1 MVKIIKNF
9 LQGLVFGMSG
19 TIPAVSGGTIA
30 IILGFYGELLEA
42 VSHFAENRRKY
53 VKFLSALF
61 IGIIAGLVLFSSVID
76 YMLKH
81 FSFPTMMFFAG
92 LITGTVP
99 LTYIDATEQGLG
111 LKEAAFILTPLIALV
126 ILAHVKLP
134 FNADPAEIIN
144 NISIPFILFMF
155 LVGVLS
161 GASFM
166 VPGISG
172 SELQLVLGV
181 YPLVIYSI
189 SSIGPLLADI
199 TNVPLLTG
207 IAAVLAPLGI
217 GTIIGALFAAKM
229 VEKFLKNHRQATY
242 SVILGLL
249 LGSIYVLFMNP
260 IVYQSYKSGLPTL
273 IVIIGIV
280 TFLLGGVIS
289 FNFGGKGKG

>member
-9 LQGLVFGMSG
+9 LQGLAFGMSG

-30 IILGFYGELLEA
+30 VILGFYNELLEA

-53 VKFLSALF
+53 IKFLSALF
-61 IGIIAGLVLFSSVID
+61 IGIIAGLVLFSSVIH
-76 YMLKH
+76 YMLTN

-99 LTYIDATEQGLG
+99 PTYVNATEQGLG
-111 LKEAAFILTPLIALV
+111 LKETAFILTPFVALV
-126 ILAHVKLP
+126 ILSHLKLP
-134 FNADPAEIIN
+134 FDVNPAEIIN
-144 NISIPFILFMF
+144 NISAPFILFMF
-155 LVGVLS
+155 FVGVLS
-161 GASFM
+161 GGSFM

-189 SSIGPLLADI
+189 SSIGSLMTDI
-199 TNVPLLTG
+199 TNVSLLTG
-207 IAAVLAPLGI
+207 IIAVLAPLGI
-217 GTIIGALFAAKM
+217 GTIAGALFAARM
-229 VEKFLKNHRQATY
+229 IERFLKDHSRATF

-249 LGSIYVLFMNP
+249 LGSIYVLFRNP
-260 IVYQSYKSGLPTL
+260 IVYQSGLSTL

-280 TFLLGGVIS
+280 TFLLGCVIS
-289 FNFGGKGKG
+289 FNFGDKGKG

>member
-9 LQGLVFGMSG
+9 LQGLAFGMSG

-30 IILGFYGELLEA
+30 IILGFYNELLEA
-42 VSHFAENRRKY
+42 VSRFAANRRKY
-53 VKFLSALF
+53 IKFLSALL
-61 IGIIAGLVLFSSVID
+61 IGIIVGLVLFSSVIH
-76 YMLKH
+76 YMLTH
-81 FSFPTMMFFAG
+81 FSFQTMMFFAG

-99 LTYIDATEQGLG
+99 PTYIDATEQGLG
-111 LKEAAFILTPLIALV
+111 PKEIAFILAPFFALV

-134 FNADPAEIIN
+134 FNVNPEEIIN
-144 NISIPFILFMF
+144 NINTPFILFMF

-189 SSIGPLLADI
+189 SSIGSLLTDI
-199 TNVPLLTG
+199 TNVSLLAG
-207 IAAVLAPLGI
+207 ITVVLAPLGI
-217 GTIIGALFAAKM
+217 GTIVGALFAAKV

-249 LGSIYVLFMNP
+249 LGSIYVLFRNP
-260 IVYQSYKSGLPTL
+260 IVYQSGLSTL